1 MPDHQ
6 APELCWCPLTERVLT
21 RVSGPDARSFLQN
34 IVTNDIERLRPDR
47 ALYAALLTP
56 QGMYLHDFLLAE
68 FQGDILIESDRERQ
82 PDLARKLT
90 LYRLRSKATIEVEP
104 DLAVG
109 AGFGACAHEAVQ
121 LDPARGTA
129 RGLEEGIAFID
140 PRAESLGVRTYL
152 PARKL
157 ADFFTDAG
165 FERADTEQ
173 YEGVRLEAG
182 VPDGNKD
189 LVIGRSYLLESNF
202 DLLDGV
208 SFSKGCYIGQ
218 ENTARQRYRG
228 TIRRRLARISVTS
241 GTAPSPG
248 TPIHY
253 RGRDAGTMRSSHAG
267 TGVAHL
273 RLGPA
278 KEALA
283 AGAELEAGDARIR
296 IREPL
301 PEPPAPDRT

>member
-1 MPDHQ
+1 MPNYQ
-6 APELCWCPLTERVLT
+6 APDLCWCQLTERVIT
-21 RVSGPDARSFLQN
+21 RISGPDARNFLQS
-34 IVTNDIERLRPDR
+34 IVTNDVDRLRPDR

-56 QGMYLHDFLLAE
+56 QGMYLHDFLLTE

-90 LYRLRSKATIEVEP
+90 LYRLRSEATIEMDP

-109 AGFGACAHEAVQ
+109 AGFGARAHQAIQ

-129 RGLEEGIAFID
+129 HELEEGIAFTD
-140 PRAESLGVRTYL
+140 PRATSLGVRAYL
-152 PARKL
+152 PAFKL
-157 ADFFTDAG
+157 ADFFADAG
-165 FERADTEQ
+165 FERSDQEQ
-173 YEGVRLEAG
+173 YDRVRLEAG

-189 LVIGRSYLLESNF
+189 LVVGRSYLLESNF

-228 TIRRRLARISVTS
+228 TIRRRLARITVTS

-248 TPIHY
+248 TPIRF
-253 RGRDAGTMRSSHAG
+253 RGRDAGTMRSSQAG
-267 TGVAHL
+267 SGMAHL

-283 AGAELEAGDARIR
+283 AGAELESGDARIR

-301 PEPPAPDRT
+301 PEPPSPD